1 MILFSLLLVPLIGV
15 FVLLCKP
22 FIGQSVTTGLSTYAI
37 YNDKVIA
44 LFITTFNFL
53 LSLFLLFFFD
63 FSPKGN
69 QFQFVV
75 ESINIHEYNF
85 YLGVDGISIYF
96 VLLTTIII
104 PIAILSN

>member
-1 MILFSLLLVPLIGV
+1 MILFSLLFIPLLGV
-15 FVLLCKP
+15 FTLLCKP
-22 FIGQSVTTGLSTYAI
+22 FIDLENKNFL
-37 YNDKVIA
+37 NDKSIA
-44 LFITTFNFL
+44 LFVATCNFL
-53 LSLFLLFFFD
+53 LSLFLFFFFD

-75 ESINIHEYNF
+75 ESINVNEYSF

-96 VLLTTIII
+96 VLLTTIIM

>member
-1 MILFSLLLVPLIGV
+1 MILFSLLLIPLLGV
-15 FVLLCKP
+15 FMLLCKP
-22 FIGQSVTTGLSTYAI
+22 YINAVNII

-44 LFITTFNFL
+44 LFITTINFL

-63 FSPKGN
+63 FSSN
-69 QFQFVV
+69 SFQFVV
-75 ESINIHEYNF
+75 ESINISEYNF

-96 VLLTTIII
+96 VLLTTIIM

>member
-1 MILFSLLLVPLIGV
+1 MILFTLLLLPLLGI

-22 FIGQSVTTGLSTYAI
+22 FLNESNTIH
-37 YNDKVIA
+37 YNDKSIA
-44 LFITTFNFL
+44 LFITTCNFL

-63 FSPKGN
+63 FSSN

-75 ESINIHEYNF
+75 ESIQFNEYNF

-96 VLLTTIII
+96 VLLTTIIM
-104 PIAILSN
+104 PIAVVSN